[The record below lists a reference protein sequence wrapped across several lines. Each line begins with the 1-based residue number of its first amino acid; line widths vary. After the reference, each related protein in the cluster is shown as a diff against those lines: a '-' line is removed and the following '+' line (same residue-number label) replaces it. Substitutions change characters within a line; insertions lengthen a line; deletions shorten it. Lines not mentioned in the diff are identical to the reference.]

1 MVKFNTMKRTILIF
15 ALYFL
20 WSCHGQEPQKEAA
33 SKKENEV
40 HDQHQA
46 GHGAEGD
53 HAQGSANEYMH
64 QSPVADLVKRFESP
78 ERDAYQQPE
87 KVLAYLGNVNGM
99 TIMDIGAGSGY
110 FSVRLAK
117 AGAQVIAADVNDE
130 FQEFIERR
138 VAQEQLQNLST
149 RKIPYDAP
157 GLAEAEVDM
166 VLIVNTYHHIEDRP
180 HYFAKVRTGTKENGE
195 LVVIDFFDAD
205 IPVGPKHHKVSIDT
219 VVNELKQAGYAHF
232 EVNVSLLP
240 YQYIIKA
247 R

>member
-1 MVKFNTMKRTILIF
+1 MKTTLLLF
-15 ALYFL
+15 SLALL
-20 WSCHGQEPQKEAA
+20 WSCHGHEHNKEAA
-33 SKKENEV
+33 SSKENGV
-40 HDQHQA
+40 HDKHQD
-46 GHGAEGD
+46 GHGSEGD
-53 HAQGSANEYMH
+53 HAPASANEYMH
-64 QSPVADLVKRFESP
+64 RSTVADLVKRFESP

-87 KVLAYLGNVNGM
+87 KVLAYLGNVNGK

-110 FSVRLAK
+110 FSFRLAK

-130 FQEFIERR
+130 FQEFIARR
-138 VAQEQLQNLST
+138 VAQEKLQNLST

-166 VLIVNTYHHIEDRP
+166 VLIVNTYHHIEHRP

-195 LVVIDFFDAD
+195 LVIIDFFDAD

-219 VVNELKQAGYAHF
+219 VINELKQAGYVQF

-240 YQYIIKA
+240 YQYIIRA